1 MKKFIPVTLL
11 AVLSGGCFSLKPAR
25 ALNPSAFY
33 NQTTSKDLQDLVL
46 RLVNENGCTR
56 EAMGST
62 SETSGGSTSE
72 FHGSREVGQ
81 ALRGSAE
88 SVGKLMRALKSELEK
103 SARASGATIGEEGSE
118 GLGPGGQLARF
129 EFEYTAGNGHG
140 QVKVKLEGGDV
151 NVKKGQEQNFKLDCK
166 SKNRFA
172 NRRKCV
178 AQIHLVC

>member
-1 MKKFIPVTLL
+1 MKKLIPVTLL
-11 AVLSGGCFSLKPAR
+11 AVLLGGCFSLKPAR

-62 SETSGGSTSE
+62 SEGSGGSTSE
-72 FHGSREVGQ
+72 FHGSCEVDQ
-81 ALRGSAE
+81 ALRGSSE

-118 GLGPGGQLARF
+118 GLGPGGHLARF
-129 EFEYTAGNGHG
+129 EFEYTAGNAHG
-140 QVKVKLEGGDV
+140 QLKAKLEGGDV
-151 NVKKGQEQNFKLDCK
+151 NVKKGQEQNFKLDL
-166 SKNRFA
+166 
-172 NRRKCV
+172 
-178 AQIHLVC
+178 QIQESVR